1 MYTLFLLFASLTT
14 FIIYSRYKKRPP
26 RGTHHAPGPAGLP
39 ILGNAHQLGSQPHQQ
54 ITAWARDYGELY
66 KIRLGWNDWYMICSP
81 EACKDILDK
90 QSAHTSSRA
99 PQPVAGDTLSGGMR
113 FLFMPYGP
121 EWRKLRSIS
130 HRLLTPNVSA
140 TFKPSQEFEAKIL
153 LEEVLKGADEKTGND
168 VSFMAIRRY
177 TVSVIMTSTYGRR
190 IPRWVSISQ
199 NKVRQGKAKGLQDC
213 DEVRNIYSLMNDFS
227 IVAKPGTYLADA
239 LPFLGNL
246 PLRLQWWHSGLKP
259 LFDKQAN
266 LWMSFWTSLKTQMET
281 KQAPECFVKQ
291 FIESDYEKQGIS
303 ELQAA
308 FLAGSMIEAGSETT
322 SAALNTAILYL
333 SANPD
338 IQYKAQQEIDRIM
351 ESSRSPTFN
360 DEQALPYIRAI
371 VKETLRMRP
380 VTSIGTPH
388 YTTAP
393 ITYKNTYI
401 PTNSVV
407 CLQQYPIHYNPT
419 VFPDPLRFN
428 PDRFL
433 NHPMG
438 SGHYAAG
445 PASARDHWS
454 FGAGRRICSGL
465 HLAENS
471 MFIVLAKLLWAFDIL
486 PPRDEMG
493 KPMKVDT
500 SDEAFDPEGSTTMA
514 KVYKVR
520 WKVRSEKIKQV
531 VLKEAADAHKTGYML
546 RGTKV
551 CEDGVE
557 LQDF

>member
-1 MYTLFLLFASLTT
+1 
-14 FIIYSRYKKRPP
+14 
-26 RGTHHAPGPAGLP
+26 
-39 ILGNAHQLGSQPHQQ
+39 
-54 ITAWARDYGELY
+54 
-66 KIRLGWNDWYMICSP
+66 
-81 EACKDILDK
+81 
-90 QSAHTSSRA
+90 
-99 PQPVAGDTLSGGMR
+99 
-113 FLFMPYGP
+113 
-121 EWRKLRSIS
+121 
-130 HRLLTPNVSA
+130 
-140 TFKPSQEFEAKIL
+140 
-153 LEEVLKGADEKTGND
+153 
-168 VSFMAIRRY
+168 
-177 TVSVIMTSTYGRR
+177 
-190 IPRWVSISQ
+190 
-199 NKVRQGKAKGLQDC
+199 
-213 DEVRNIYSLMNDFS
+213 MNDFS

-246 PLRLQWWHSGLKP
+246 PPRLQWWREGLKP

-338 IQYKAQQEIDRIM
+338 VQHKAQVELDRVVGT
-351 ESSRSPTFN
+351 SRSPSFD

-401 PTNSVV
+401 PANSVV
-407 CLQQYPIHYNPT
+407 CLQQYPIHYDPN
-419 VFPDPLRFN
+419 VFPE
-428 PDRFL
+428 PDRFSPDRYL
-433 NHPMG
+433 SHPMG

-445 PASARDHWS
+445 PAAARDHWA
-454 FGAGRRICSGL
+454 FGAGRRICSGM

-471 MFIVLAKLLWAFDIL
+471 MFIVLAKLLWAFHIL
-486 PPRDEMG
+486 APLDEADNEV
-493 KPMKVDT
+493 KVDT
-500 SDEAFDPEGSTTMA
+500 SDEAFDPLGSTTMA
-514 KVYKVR
+514 KMYKVR
-520 WKVRSEKIKQV
+520 WKVRGEGFKDV
-531 VLKEAADAHKTGYML
+531 VKKEAVQARQDGYTL
-546 RGTKV
+546 RGVKV
-551 CEDGVE
+551 GEEGMQ
-557 LQDF
+557 L

>member
-1 MYTLFLLFASLTT
+1 MYTIVLLLVILTSFLVYNR
-14 FIIYSRYKKRPP
+14 IKKRPP
-26 RGTHHAPGPAGLP
+26 PGTHHAPGPAGLP
-39 ILGNAHQLGSQPHQQ
+39 ILGNAHQLGTQPHQQ
-54 ITAWARDYGELY
+54 ITAWAREYGELY

-81 EACKDILDK
+81 EACKEILDK

-121 EWRKLRSIS
+121 EWRRLRGIS
-130 HRLLTPNVSA
+130 HKLLTPNVSA
-140 TFKPSQEFEAKIL
+140 TFKPSQEYETKML
-153 LEEVLKGADEKTGND
+153 MEEVLKGADEKMGNE
-168 VSFMAIRRY
+168 VSYRAIRRY

-190 IPRWVSISQ
+190 IPEW
-199 NKVRQGKAKGLQDC
+199 DC
-213 DEVRNIYSLMNDFS
+213 DEVRGIYSLMNDFS
-227 IVAKPGTYLADA
+227 IIAKPGTYLADA
-239 LPFLGNL
+239 LPFFGKL
-246 PLRLQWWHSGLKP
+246 PLSLQWWRKGLKP
-259 LFDKQAN
+259 YFDKQAN
-266 LWMSFWTSLKTQMET
+266 LWMSFWSSLKTQMET

-333 SANPD
+333 SASPD
-338 IQYKAQQEIDRIM
+338 SQRKAQAELDRAVG
-351 ESSRSPTFN
+351 SSRSPSFE
-360 DEQALPYIRAI
+360 DEQSLPYIRAI

-393 ITYKNTYI
+393 VTYKNMYI
-401 PTNSVV
+401 PANSVV
-407 CLQQYPIHYNPT
+407 CLQQYPIHYDASI
-419 VFPDPLRFN
+419 FPEPERFN

-438 SGHYAAG
+438 AGHYAAG
-445 PASARDHWS
+445 PASARDHWA
-454 FGAGRRICSGL
+454 FGAGRRICSGM

-471 MFIVLAKLLWAFDIL
+471 MFIVLAKMLWAFDIL
-486 PPRDEMG
+486 PPLDTEG
-493 KPMKVDT
+493 KEVRVDT

-520 WKVRSEKIKQV
+520 WKARSEEIRSV
-531 VLKEAADAHKTGYML
+531 VEREASDARRDGYVL
-546 RGTKV
+546 RGVKV
-551 CEDGVE
+551 GEEGVE
-557 LQDF
+557 L